1 MHDCRETTVTGFNNQ
16 LATIKELQLD
26 FKDQDLKYLT
36 ILMTMSIMFCH
47 MLILLHLSPNECK
60 VSTDGATALLDAV
73 GMSANQIRI
82 TNETKII
89 NDEMSVVMVILTM
102 EWKMQVYIPS
112 NCSDYCCFRG
122 NRKMDFTLGADID
135 ARHISNVKYEPKM

>member
-1 MHDCRETTVTGFNNQ
+1 MQ
-16 LATIKELQLD
+16 I
-26 FKDQDLKYLT
+26 
-36 ILMTMSIMFCH
+36 
-47 MLILLHLSPNECK
+47 
-60 VSTDGATALLDAV
+60 STDGATALLDAV

-102 EWKMQVYIPS
+102 EWKMQEYIPS

-122 NRKMDFTLGADID
+122 NRKMDLFTLGADID
-135 ARHISNVKYEPKM
+135 ARHFQMLNIRSENVISFNKSDMNGMLNDISYGIRDYTVNNSMGKMKKDFLDFIDKKDRRN